1 MDQWSSSIYFTQCFA
16 VAFNPCSVSITGAR
30 LEGMFKNITLLLLL
44 RTLAFYSVYIIKILN
59 RKKYRLILA
68 YRVAKN
74 E

>member
-1 MDQWSSSIYFTQCFA
+1 
-16 VAFNPCSVSITGAR
+16 
-30 LEGMFKNITLLLLL
+30 MFKNITLLLLL

-74 E
+74 ERIYLLLLYFAWLLSDLDWFAILSSAS